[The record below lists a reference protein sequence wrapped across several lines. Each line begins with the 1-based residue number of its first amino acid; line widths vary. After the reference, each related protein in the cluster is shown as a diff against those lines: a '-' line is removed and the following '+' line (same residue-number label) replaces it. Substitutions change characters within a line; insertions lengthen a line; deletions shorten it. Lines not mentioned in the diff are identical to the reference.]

1 MGRPSKRTP
10 ELVAEICERLSKGE
24 PMAAI
29 CRDEHMPDPSTVWD
43 WAQADENVS
52 QAIAHARDRGYDAI
66 AEECLRIADEPPP
79 VNGQG
84 TTDSGHVAWAKH
96 RTETRL
102 KLLAKWNPKKYG
114 DKIDVTGQVG
124 VNVNVVNFGDAGG

>member
-1 MGRPSKRTP
+1 MPGLRT
-10 ELVAEICERLSKGE
+10 VY
-24 PMAAI
+24 
-29 CRDEHMPDPSTVWD
+29 D
-43 WAQADENVS
+43 WMEGDENLT
-52 QAIAHARDRGYDAI
+52 ARFARAREEGHDAI

-114 DKIDVTGQVG
+114 DKVDVTGQIG
-124 VNVNVVNFGDAGG
+124 VNVNVVNFGDSGG